1 MLQAVFGHAFTD
13 IPNHIPESVGITTQ
27 QMLAFILYWL
37 IYIPITM
44 LRPNQMTWIWTMKMM
59 TIPPAYIGL
68 FIFCMV
74 NTKGRLGNGLASAQ
88 NVSKSQF
95 SWFIMYAI
103 NAGIGNASNTTTNQP
118 DYSRW
123 STTPWA
129 CIWPQLIAN
138 PLSITI
144 SASFGILAT
153 SAINNVWGL
162 ELWNQWDLLTEIMNR
177 YWRPDVRFAVFLCA
191 TAQALLV
198 LGTNVAGNMIPFG
211 SDSSMLLPRYVSMK
225 G

>member
-1 MLQAVFGHAFTD
+1 
-13 IPNHIPESVGITTQ
+13 
-27 QMLAFILYWL
+27 
-37 IYIPITM
+37 
-44 LRPNQMTWIWTMKMM
+44 
-59 TIPPAYIGL
+59 
-68 FIFCMV
+68 MV
-74 NTKGRLGNGLASAQ
+74 NTKGRLGNGLAAAQ
-88 NVSKSQF
+88 DVSRSQF

-118 DYSRW
+118 DYTRW
-123 STTPWA
+123 SRTPWA
-129 CIWPQLIAN
+129 CIWPGMIAN

-162 ELWNQWDLLTEIMNR
+162 TLWNQWDLLTEIMNR

-198 LGTNVAGNMIPFG
+198 LGTNVAANMLPFG
-211 SDSSMLLPRYVSMK
+211 ADSSMH
-225 G
+225 